1 MQAAVVNADR
11 PGRSPAPVCSSFNHQ
26 KDSWTFWTLGLDGSK
41 LITLLPFWQKKP
53 FQLNKLSTKNSLDN
67 FYFCIYLPQLKCHGY
82 T

>member
-1 MQAAVVNADR
+1 MQAAVLDADR

-53 FQLNKLSTKNSLDN
+53 FQLKLSKLFFVDIFISVFICLS
-67 FYFCIYLPQLKCHGY
+67 
-82 T
+82 

>member
-1 MQAAVVNADR
+1 MQAAVLDADR

-53 FQLNKLSTKNSLDN
+53 TNYPS
-67 FYFCIYLPQLKCHGY
+67 YFLWTFLFLYLFASVEVSWRHLA
-82 T
+82 

>member
-1 MQAAVVNADR
+1 MQAAVLNADR

-53 FQLNKLSTKNSLDN
+53 FQLNKLSKLFFVDIFISVFICLS
-67 FYFCIYLPQLKCHGY
+67 
-82 T
+82 

>member
-1 MQAAVVNADR
+1 MQAAVLDADR

-53 FQLNKLSTKNSLDN
+53 FQFNKLSKLFFCGH
-67 FYFCIYLPQLKCHGY
+67 FYFCIYLPQLKCHGD